1 MNFEEKNGL
10 KYPYATPPE
19 FGEVLEII
27 EGVFW
32 TRMPLPMSLQ
42 WINIWLLKDGDNWVL
57 VDTGMKYPQGVEV
70 WEKLIEN
77 LLGTSKIERIIATH
91 MHPDHIGM
99 AGWIADKF
107 DAKLLMSRLEYVT
120 CRLLVADTGREA
132 PEEGVE
138 FYRRAGWGTEQLDKY
153 KKRFGG
159 FGRVV
164 HQMPDS
170 FYRLTDGDLIKIGN
184 YEWRAIGTNGHS
196 PEHICLYCEAEKLL
210 ISGDQVLP
218 KISPNVSVFPTEPEA
233 NPLLDFLASCGKL
246 QMQIHDDA
254 LVLPSHIAPFY
265 GVQTRLSALIAHH
278 ESALERLHEFCKTGA
293 KTAIECCS
301 VLFKKPVTSD
311 DIGMAT
317 GEALAHINYLLAE
330 GKLVR
335 SFDGEVYRYLSN

>member
-1 MNFEEKNGL
+1 MNYEEKNGL
-10 KYPYATPPE
+10 KYPFGEMPE
-19 FGEVLEII
+19 FGDAIEII
-27 EGVFW
+27 DGVFW
-32 TRMPLPMSLQ
+32 ARMPLPMSLQ
-42 WINIWLLKDGDNWVL
+42 WINIWLLRDGEDWAI

-70 WEKLIEN
+70 WEKLIEKII
-77 LLGTSKIERIIATH
+77 GTGKITRIIATH

-99 AGWIADKF
+99 AGWLADKYG
-107 DAKLLMSRLEYVT
+107 AKLWMSRLEYVT

-138 FYRRAGWGTEQLDKY
+138 LYKRAGWANEQLEKY

-170 FYRLTDGDLIKIGN
+170 FYRVSDGDVIQIGD
-184 YEWRAIGTNGHS
+184 YEWQAIGTNGHS
-196 PEHICLYCEAEKLL
+196 PEHICLYLESKKLL
-210 ISGDQVLP
+210 ISGDQILP

-233 NPLLDFLASCGKL
+233 NPLFDFIASCGKL
-246 QMQIHDDA
+246 QRGINEDV
-254 LVLPSHIAPFY
+254 LVLPSHIAPFF
-265 GVQTRLSALIAHH
+265 GVQNRLSALIAHH
-278 ESALERLHEFCKTGA
+278 ENALERLYEFCKTGP
-293 KTAIECCS
+293 KTTIECCS

-317 GEALAHINYLLAE
+317 GEALAHINYLRAQ
-330 GKLVR
+330 GKLAR